1 MATTSGRNL
10 FKSEQKNLSQVNC
23 AIMAEANRKAKE
35 SVGMNESFAKKS
47 KYFFLGG
54 WNSHG
59 FGLSVDNAQPGWRT
73 SSLFR
78 LELFGP
84 EPTDISD
91 CRQLGNHGGRDR
103 RVIFPFL
110 PLSRWIEEKP

>member
-47 KYFFLGG
+47 KYFFWVAGILTALGSVPTMLSPVG
-54 WNSHG
+54 GLRLS
-59 FGLSVDNAQPGWRT
+59 FGLSYFDQSP
-73 SSLFR
+73 
-78 LELFGP
+78 
-84 EPTDISD
+84 
-91 CRQLGNHGGRDR
+91 Q
-103 RVIFPFL
+103 IFPIVGNWGIMGVGIGVLFFL
-110 PLSRWIEEKP
+110 SFRYRVG